1 MCSILDIT
9 DIPGC
14 VLDTI
19 IEFVQSAINAP
30 LVPFLQTIKMLLT
43 QPANIYPFTAL
54 WALIIYLISIFYGL
68 FIMAAGLN
76 FIISAYSPERRYR
89 AKEWLQNVILM
100 IISVQASFL
109 IYSLIS
115 QLASG
120 LAGAIVG
127 LIDPNFFYITLDN
140 SSNVGF
146 NIALGAVYFLTLLVT
161 IVTFSVNYFLISIG
175 IVFFPFG
182 VFFYFIPP
190 LRDIGKF
197 IISKLVFVLFLPFFA
212 SILLLGVSQLM
223 NVSGLSEIKILFM
236 ISAFAGANGMMLIL
250 AILAILRSVM
260 GVMRSDIA
268 RGLLF
273 FKGHLAAGLAPAK
286 QEQSAPN
293 EREYYGR
300 FRKDYYDRSPK

>member
-1 MCSILDIT
+1 MCTILDIV
-9 DIPGC
+9 DIPQC

-43 QPANIYPFTAL
+43 QPANISPFGAL

-68 FIMAAGLN
+68 FIMFAGVN

-100 IISVQASFL
+100 IICVQASYL
-109 IYSLIS
+109 IYSLVS

-140 SSNVGF
+140 STSVAF
-146 NIALGAVYFLTLLVT
+146 SIALGFAYFLTLLVT
-161 IVTFSVNYFLISIG
+161 IVTFSVNYFLASIG
-175 IVFFPFG
+175 VVFFPFG

-190 LRDIGKF
+190 LRDVGKF
-197 IISKLVFVLFLPFFA
+197 IISKLTFILFLPFFA
-212 SILLLGVSQLM
+212 SIMLLGVSQLM
-223 NVSGLSEIKILFM
+223 NINGFYGIKIVFM
-236 ISAFAGANGMMLIL
+236 ISAFVAVNTLMIILTIL
-250 AILAILRSVM
+250 AIFRSVM
-260 GVMRSDIA
+260 GVMRSDVA

-273 FKGHLAAGLAPAK
+273 FKGHLAPALSK
-286 QEQSAPN
+286 QEPSPPN
-293 EREYYGR
+293 ERDYYGR
-300 FRKDYYDRSPK
+300 FRKDYYERGSR